1 MAGKRPTPPQK
12 TLSRAPSTMQDDLTL
27 RALAALEACSSS
39 SDEDGVSVLCNPAT
53 SNWGKSKEGSAAAA
67 GKRVEPLV
75 AVGGKYSNST
85 KASNS
90 VSVTSKSQYGNRP
103 TESPNRGAKS
113 ANVSNENQKLVQN
126 PIESGAVWTQPIQI
140 QPPFARATS
149 AELARKRSL
158 NNVAEYQHKKHSGAG
173 QIQFGNSPSV
183 RNRAPSQ
190 QQPVAGKK
198 QRIAGSAVLS
208 MEKTSSNKKSRLK
221 QTAPMPSPR
230 RQKGRLKSF
239 AKLDCA
245 KNAKLPNAIPG
256 GSGQS
261 GKTATTQKL
270 HTKHLPK
277 ASLNDFQRSI
287 SQSSIESQLQF
298 TEDIITPHNL
308 SSKHYDIM
316 KLYMS
321 TPFDCRT
328 MTCLHQFKEFDRPLH
343 PVRYENEFRTMSQKY
358 FIRKERNRRIDCMEC
373 ELLDDVESCI
383 NGSILDKK

>member
-1 MAGKRPTPPQK
+1 
-12 TLSRAPSTMQDDLTL
+12 MQDDLTL

-39 SDEDGVSVLCNPAT
+39 SDEEGVTAVCNPAIAAPRRSASQT
-53 SNWGKSKEGSAAAA
+53 VAASNWNKSDAGSAATA
-67 GKRVEPLV
+67 GKQRVEPVV
-75 AVGGKYSNST
+75 AVDAKYSDST

-90 VSVTSKSQYGNRP
+90 ISVASTSQYGNGLI
-103 TESPNRGAKS
+103 ESPNRGTKS

-126 PIESGAVWTQPIQI
+126 PIESGAVWTQPIQK

-149 AELARKRSL
+149 AELARKQSL

-190 QQPVAGKK
+190 QQPAADKR
-198 QRIAGSAVLS
+198 QRIAGSAGSAVLS
-208 MEKTSSNKKSRLK
+208 MEKTSNNHKSRLR

-277 ASLNDFQRSI
+277 ASLNNFQRSI

-308 SSKHYDIM
+308 SSKHYDVM
-316 KLYMS
+316 KLYTS

-358 FIRKERNRRIDCMEC
+358 FIRKERDRRIDCMEC

-383 NGSILDKK
+383 NGSILDNK